1 MNNYCNFTKFIE
13 DGLAMDIFNGMSSDR
28 LKKILDDYFNN
39 IDLFL
44 NNFLD
49 NSKMNSGCQD
59 YAYFYNQA
67 KYLIEEF
74 NDIKIII
81 NIIIE
86 RNTNE

>member
-28 LKKILDDYFNN
+28 LKKILDKYFNN

-44 NNFLD
+44 NNFTD
-49 NSKMNSGCQD
+49 PFKMNSKCQD
-59 YAYFYNQA
+59 YAYFYNQS

-81 NIIIE
+81 NILIE
-86 RNTNE
+86 RNNND